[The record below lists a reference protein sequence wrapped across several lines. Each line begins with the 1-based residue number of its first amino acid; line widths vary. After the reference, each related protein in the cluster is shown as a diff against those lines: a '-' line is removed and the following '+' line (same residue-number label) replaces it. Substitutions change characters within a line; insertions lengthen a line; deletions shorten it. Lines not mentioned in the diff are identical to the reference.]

1 MKQRTKNW
9 LGVAA
14 LVLTSSAVTGVVMAG
29 TGSSASEGTA
39 TAESTQEMPFN
50 LAEPS
55 TVTAPGGLVDLTAAA
70 ESSVNSVVYIR
81 VTVAGK
87 TQRVRV
93 NDPFEDF
100 FGDFFG
106 YGGRGQRQ
114 PQEREYRQPDQHAS
128 GSGVIISTDGY
139 IVTNNHVVGKANEIS
154 VKLNDGREF
163 KGRIVGTDET
173 TDLALIKI
181 DAKNLPAIPIGN
193 SDNLKLGEW
202 VLAVGNPF
210 NLTSTVTAGIVSAK
224 ARTLGANGV
233 ESFIQTDAAINSGN
247 SGGALVN
254 ARGELVGINA
264 MLYSQTGSYSGYG
277 FAIPTTILNKVV
289 SDLKVY
295 GVVQRAVLGVMGTDV
310 SNYID
315 AEEAKGNT
323 PDLGTVT
330 GVYIS
335 ELVDGSVAAESDLK
349 KGDVIV
355 GFAGK
360 KIGKMSELQEQLAQH
375 KPGDKVALKYIRDK
389 KEKTITLELRNSK
402 GTTKVVEEADIDD
415 QLGVKLRALSDQEKQ
430 EFHLQY
436 GLMVTGVSNGKMKD
450 SGVAKGTIILQ
461 VNNVKMQTVEDWEKA
476 VAKTSQYNDRTMW
489 IRGVAPS
496 GRKVSYVVELD
507 E

>member
-14 LVLTSSAVTGVVMAG
+14 LVLTSSAVAGVVMAK
-29 TGSSASEGTA
+29 TGSSASENANTP
-39 TAESTQEMPFN
+39 ESAQEMPFN
-50 LAEPS
+50 VAEPS
-55 TVTAPGGLVDLTAAA
+55 TISGPTGLVDLTAAA
-70 ESSVNSVVYIR
+70 ESSVNSVVHIR

-114 PQEREYRQPDQHAS
+114 PQEREYKQPDQHAA
-128 GSGVIISTDGY
+128 GSGVIVSTDGY

-181 DAKNLPAIPIGN
+181 EAKNLPAIPIGN
-193 SDNLKLGEW
+193 SDDLKLGEW

-224 ARTLGANGV
+224 ARSLGANGV

-254 ARGELVGINA
+254 VRGELVGINS

-277 FAIPTTILNKVV
+277 FAIPTSIMNKVV

-295 GVVQRAVLGVMGTDV
+295 GVVQRAVLGVIGTDV

-315 AEEAKGNT
+315 MEEAKGNT

-335 ELVDGSVAAESDLK
+335 DLVEGSVASESDIK

-360 KIGKMSELQEQLAQH
+360 KISKMSELQEQLARH
-375 KPGDKVALKYIRDK
+375 KPGDKVTLKYIRDK
-389 KEKTITLELRNSK
+389 KENTITLELRNTQ
-402 GTTKVVEEADIDD
+402 GTTKVVKDTDVD
-415 QLGVKLRALSDQEKQ
+415 QLGVKLRELTEQEKQ
-430 EFHLQY
+430 EFRLQY
-436 GLMVTGVSNGKMKD
+436 GLMVTAVGNGKMKE
-450 SGVAKGTIILQ
+450 SGVTKGSVILQ
-461 VNNVKMQTVEDWEKA
+461 VNNKPMQSVEDWEKA
-476 VAKTSQYNDRTMW
+476 VAVAHQLNDRTLW

-496 GRKVSYVVELD
+496 GRKVSFVIELD